1 MKYDIFNSPL
11 GLLTVS
17 TDGANITALH
27 IQDDRYFTA
36 VPAGWTKVSDQPLLR
51 RAKEQLDQYFAGR
64 RQKFDLPLSSA
75 GTPFQQEVWVVLR
88 NIPAG
93 STVTYADIA
102 RQIGRPKAVRAV
114 GTAVGRNPLCIIVPC
129 HRVLGS
135 GGGLGGYVAGVERK
149 QDLLRLEGVTV

>member
-1 MKYDIFNSPL
+1 MEYDVFSSPI
-11 GLLTVS
+11 GPLTVS
-17 TDGANITALH
+17 TDGFSITALH
-27 IQDDRYFTA
+27 IQDDRYFTDIPA
-36 VPAGWTKVSDQPLLR
+36 DWVRVPDQSLLR
-51 RAKEQLDQYFAGR
+51 HAKEQLGQYFAGQR
-64 RQKFDLPLSSA
+64 HKFDLPLSSA
-75 GTPFQQEVWVVLR
+75 GTPFQQEVWAVLR
-88 NIPAG
+88 NIPTG

-149 QDLLRLEGVTV
+149 QDLLRLEGVAV